1 MSILQKLTELPRLT
15 NGQYHGGEAVS
26 KSQLDVLAISP
37 AHYHYRY
44 LSGEYRDATTPTLE
58 FGSMVH
64 SYVLEFDDFFSEYCR
79 VPADAPKPPTAQQ
92 VNAKKPSDDT
102 LVSIKWWADFR
113 KENAGKKPITEQEL
127 ATLHAIRGAIFAN
140 KTARKLLTEG
150 IAESSVYFTEPETG
164 IDCRVRPD
172 WYSAR
177 DFIVDLKTT
186 ASAAPRAFGY
196 SAAKYRYHV
205 QAAMYMDAMYHSFGE
220 YPAGFVFIAVEK
232 EPPYVTACYLATPS
246 MLDAG
251 GNAYLADLRRLQEC
265 QQSGEWPAFGDGLMD
280 LRFPNFKN
288 NDDNGND

>member
-15 NGQYHGGEAVS
+15 NGQYHGGKAVS
-26 KSQLDVLAISP
+26 KSQLDIIHQSP

-44 LSGEYRDATTPTLE
+44 LSGEYKPTTTPTLE

-64 SYVLEFDDFFSEYCR
+64 SYVLEFDKFFSEYTR
-79 VPADAPKPPTAQQ
+79 VPDNAPRRPTKAQLE
-92 VNAKKPSDDT
+92 AKKPSDKT
-102 LVSIKWWADFR
+102 LEAIAWWEQFDAENKGR
-113 KENAGKKPITEQEL
+113 KTVDNDDL
-127 ATLHAIRGAIFAN
+127 AALYAIRQSILAN
-140 KTARKLLTEG
+140 KTARKLLADG

-172 WYSAR
+172 WYSAK

-186 ASAAPRAFGY
+186 QSAAPRAFGY

-205 QAAMYMDAMYHSFGE
+205 QAAMYMDAMYHSFGV

-251 GNAYLADLRRLQEC
+251 GNAYLADLRKLKEC

-280 LRFPNFKN
+280 LRFPNYKN
-288 NDDNGND
+288 NDDNEQ

>member
-1 MSILQKLTELPRLT
+1 MILDKLKQLPRIT
-15 NGQYHGGEAVS
+15 NAEYHGGEGVS
-26 KSQLDVLAISP
+26 KSQLDIIHQSP

-44 LSGEYRDATTPTLE
+44 LSGQYKPTTTPTLE

-64 SYVLEFDDFFSEYCR
+64 SYVLEFDKFFSEYTR
-79 VPADAPKPPTAQQ
+79 VPDNAPRRPTKAQLE
-92 VNAKKPSDDT
+92 AKKPSDKT
-102 LVSIKWWADFR
+102 LEAIAWWEQFDAENKGR
-113 KENAGKKPITEQEL
+113 KIVDNDDL
-127 ATLHAIRGAIFAN
+127 AALYAIRQSILSN
-140 KTARKLLTEG
+140 KTARKLLADG

-172 WYSAR
+172 WYSSR

-205 QAAMYMDAMYHSFGE
+205 QAAMYMDAMYHSFGV

-280 LRFPNFKN
+280 LRFPNYKN
-288 NDDNGND
+288 NDDNE